1 MTETTQQPL
10 TTSPVQTLNGVEYM
24 TNGKGDLI
32 PLANIKPI
40 DIERDEFV
48 REISTTWM
56 QHINT
61 LQDFKYKVI
70 GDIMAFVELA
80 AEKYDRKLGGKKGN
94 LSLQTYDGE
103 YSLKISMAEH
113 KDFNEQL
120 EIAKDIIDE
129 LVLEWSG
136 DSNTNIVAMVN
147 SAFDIDNNGKVS
159 TGKIF
164 GLMQLQIN
172 DPTGKW
178 SQAMELIK
186 ESVKII
192 GSKQY
197 VRLYKRNE
205 QGKYENVPLDIA
217 AL

>member
-1 MTETTQQPL
+1 MTETTQQQ
-10 TTSPVQTLNGVEYM
+10 TTSPIQTLNGVEYM

-32 PLANIKPI
+32 PLANIKAI
-40 DIERDEFV
+40 DLERDEFV
-48 REISTTWM
+48 REIAGTWM

-70 GDIMAFVELA
+70 GDIVAFVELA
-80 AEKYDRKLGGKKGN
+80 AEKYERKLGGKKGN

-103 YSLKISMAEH
+103 YLLKLSIAEH

-147 SAFDIDNNGKVS
+147 SAFDIDANGKVS

-164 GLMQLQIN
+164 SLMQLQIN
-172 DPTGKW
+172 DPSGKW